1 MSKIQPKDGASL
13 WFKNKFGHARLDK
26 KTDTKTTDFK
36 TELAKRLAQRRHK
49 DLEMRHKYLFFFK
62 YFFIF
67 KFSFY
72 NVENEISENEEGDSE
87 CEEEL
92 SDNELNSNKSKKE
105 NVIPLNENEVKN
117 IEVENDK
124 ETDVDVS
131 DYEGDEEEN
140 VEDEEYTDSEGEKE
154 EEENE
159 SVCGEY
165 VPNKKMYVI
174 DDDED
179 LEEEKSE
186 NINLKE
192 VHIQSEL
199 VVNQS
204 VVDLFTVED
213 DDGDN
218 QLDKSIDEAEKEEE
232 DFEEEIP
239 KNVAESKRQNLKEMF
254 DDEASLSGDDIG
266 SDRDEMDDIEGMDE
280 YEAEEGDH
288 DKLNEDEIRDNL
300 IRQYNKYERDADDKR
315 LLKLQEAFFADS
327 DLHNHV
333 GSSDRSFRFRMQGDS
348 KIDWSKIFNIED
360 GEDLNEED
368 DGEVEIRREKRIKIL
383 EWQLEQNKKGIKRKF
398 GEIDNSDN
406 EEEEENELQ
415 QNGVNDQQINSA
427 DLDDDSNV
435 GGGGLFQLGE
445 QILFGKEN
453 ELSEKD
459 NNLNGSTNKNL
470 FHSVQLPTSST
481 TWRKK
486 DSLIDRASNLEVL
499 FKNGD
504 INEIT
509 TKFGT
514 ESFNS
519 LFQLKNI

>member
-13 WFKNKFGHARLDK
+13 WFKNKFGHAKL
-26 KTDTKTTDFK
+26 KTTDFK

-49 DLEMRHKYLFFFK
+49 DLEMRHN
-62 YFFIF
+62 
-67 KFSFY
+67 FY

-92 SDNELNSNKSKKE
+92 SDNELHKSKKE
-105 NVIPLNENEVKN
+105 NIMNENEVKN
-117 IEVENDK
+117 NEVENEEK
-124 ETDVDVS
+124 EELENDNGPNVDVS
-131 DYEGDEEEN
+131 DYEGGEEEN
-140 VEDEEYTDSEGEKE
+140 VEDEEYTDSQGEKE

-159 SVCGEY
+159 SVCGDY
-165 VPNKKMYVI
+165 VSNKKMYVI

-179 LEEEKSE
+179 MDEEKSE

-218 QLDKSIDEAEKEEE
+218 QLGKSIDEAEKEEE

-239 KNVAESKRQNLKEMF
+239 KNVAESKQQNLKEMF

-368 DGEVEIRREKRIKIL
+368 DGEVESRREKRIKIL

-406 EEEEENELQ
+406 EEEEENEIQ

-435 GGGGLFQLGE
+435 GEGGLFQLGE

-459 NNLNGSTNKNL
+459 NNLNGSTNKNS
-470 FHSVQLPTSST
+470 FHSIQLPTSST

-499 FKNGD
+499 FRNGD

-509 TKFGT
+509 KFGT
-514 ESFNS
+514 ESCNS
-519 LFQLKNI
+519 LFQMKNI

>member
-13 WFKNKFGHARLDK
+13 WFKNKFGHSRLDK
-26 KTDTKTTDFK
+26 KTDTKKTTDFK

-49 DLEMRHKYLFFFK
+49 DLEMRHN
-62 YFFIF
+62 
-67 KFSFY
+67 FY
-72 NVENEISENEEGDSE
+72 NVENEISDNEEG
-87 CEEEL
+87 EEEYDKEL

-105 NVIPLNENEVKN
+105 NIIPLNENEVKN
-117 IEVENDK
+117 IEVENEEK
-124 ETDVDVS
+124 EELENDNEKDVDVS

-140 VEDEEYTDSEGEKE
+140 DEDEEYTDREGEKE
-154 EEENE
+154 EENE
-159 SVCGEY
+159 SVYGEY
-165 VPNKKMYVI
+165 VSNKKMYVI

-179 LEEEKSE
+179 LDEEKSLTE
-186 NINLKE
+186 NINSKE
-192 VHIQSEL
+192 VQIHSEL
-199 VVNQS
+199 VVNQT
-204 VVDLFTVED
+204 VVDLFTLED

-218 QLDKSIDEAEKEEE
+218 QLNKSIDEAEKEEE
-232 DFEEEIP
+232 DFEKEIP
-239 KNVAESKRQNLKEMF
+239 KNIAESKQQNLKEMF

-348 KIDWSKIFNIED
+348 KIDWSKIFKVED

-368 DGEVEIRREKRIKIL
+368 DGEVETRREKRIKIL
-383 EWQLEQNKKGIKRKF
+383 EWQLEQNKKGLKRKF

-435 GGGGLFQLGE
+435 GGGDLFQLGE

-453 ELSEKD
+453 ELSEND
-459 NNLNGSTNKNL
+459 NLNGSTNKNL
-470 FHSVQLPTSST
+470 FHSIQLPTSST

-519 LFQLKNI
+519 LFQMKNI

>member
-1 MSKIQPKDGASL
+1 MSKIQSKDGASL
-13 WFKNKFGHARLDK
+13 WFKNKFGNARLDK
-26 KTDTKTTDFK
+26 KTDTKKTTDFK
-36 TELAKRLAQRRHK
+36 IELAKRLAQRRHK
-49 DLEMRHKYLFFFK
+49 DLEMRHN
-62 YFFIF
+62 
-67 KFSFY
+67 FY
-72 NVENEISENEEGDSE
+72 NVENEISDNEEVD
-87 CEEEL
+87 EESDKEL
-92 SDNELNSNKSKKE
+92 SDNELNSNKSRKE
-105 NVIPLNENEVKN
+105 NIMPLNENEVKN
-117 IEVENDK
+117 IEVENEEK
-124 ETDVDVS
+124 EEIENDNEKDVDVS
-131 DYEGDEEEN
+131 DYERDEEEN

-154 EEENE
+154 EENE
-159 SVCGEY
+159 SVYGEY
-165 VPNKKMYVI
+165 VSNKKMYVI

-179 LEEEKSE
+179 LDEEKSLCE
-186 NINLKE
+186 NINSKE
-192 VHIQSEL
+192 VHNQSEL

-239 KNVAESKRQNLKEMF
+239 KNVAESKQQNLKEMF

-368 DGEVEIRREKRIKIL
+368 DGEVETRREKRIKIL